1 MLIVGPFRSDEATQ
15 SCTPRTKGWDD
26 TLSEGV
32 RWRTQTC
39 DVDLGTSFGQRLI
52 IRVLLQ
58 YMRGKQIEIKAR
70 PVIRIVE

>member
-1 MLIVGPFRSDEATQ
+1 MFRMVLLAMYKQ
-15 SCTPRTKGWDD
+15 CWRIYCTNF
-26 TLSEGV
+26 S
-32 RWRTQTC
+32 
-39 DVDLGTSFGQRLI
+39 LGTSFGQRLI

>member
-1 MLIVGPFRSDEATQ
+1 MRNERSVARLIHTLRYLDSRLRSARA
-15 SCTPRTKGWDD
+15 SP
-26 TLSEGV
+26 LS
-32 RWRTQTC
+32 
-39 DVDLGTSFGQRLI
+39 DYHLGTSFGQRLI